1 MFFLT
6 EVKSKAPKQIIV
18 CPKEI
23 EIKVV
28 LGNNLTKEF
37 NKNIAPVVKEKR
49 KKQNTRRTSSKYFK
63 KSNLVS
69 QGNCCIEQNVIDGVA
84 TTDGNSL
91 LTSNYFI
98 QKKKAITEELTSTDI
113 ENVELVNLSPKK
125 VNSQINVSC
134 PEESIVKDNALILAD
149 HKDTLQ
155 QVNVSANNSF
165 LKKEP
170 SPLCPKATLRED
182 QQKLESGNKENLEQV
197 NLPTDK
203 NNFQEKDLSTSLLKV
218 PLREDQQKLE
228 SENKENLEHV
238 TCNSSTD
245 KNNFQEKV
253 LSPSLL
259 KETLIDNQ
267 HQLQSENN
275 KENLEQA
282 NSSTEKN
289 NTSTGVQEKDLSPS
303 LPKESFKELNKP
315 TSNCVENL
323 EPVTLSATS
332 KMNSFFEK
340 ELSLPLSNEA
350 GSEEDML
357 TSNCK
362 ESADSFHLHVHTSK
376 NLYSSLHSTV
386 KNDILA
392 NVTEMEV
399 SDSHSPGK
407 CDNYSDILREKEKPE
422 TLNAEAESKCS
433 I

>member
-69 QGNCCIEQNVIDGVA
+69 QGNCCIKQNVIDGVA

-197 NLPTDK
+197 NSP
-203 NNFQEKDLSTSLLKV
+203 
-218 PLREDQQKLE
+218 
-228 SENKENLEHV
+228 
-238 TCNSSTD
+238 TD

-259 KETLIDNQ
+259 KETLKDNQ

-392 NVTEMEV
+392 NVTEMDV